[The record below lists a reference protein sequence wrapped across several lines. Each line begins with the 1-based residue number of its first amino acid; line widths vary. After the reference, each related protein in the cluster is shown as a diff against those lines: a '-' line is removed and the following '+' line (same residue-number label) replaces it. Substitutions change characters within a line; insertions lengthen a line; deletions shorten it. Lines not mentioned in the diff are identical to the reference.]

1 EYLPMIK
8 MSEIVMLYVG
18 SIIIFL
24 WGVGHLFPTKSI
36 VEGFGNLSEDNR
48 NIITMEWIAEGLA
61 LCFLGLLPFF
71 LAIFSDQSE
80 VAFFIGNLCC
90 VGMLVVLA
98 ILSFFTGAKTSILP
112 MKLCPYIKLTGAT
125 LILLGTMMYTIPL

>member
-1 EYLPMIK
+1 
-8 MSEIVMLYVG
+8 MSTISLLYIG

-36 VEGFGNLSEDNR
+36 VEGFGDISEDNKK
-48 NIITMEWIAEGLA
+48 IITMEWIAEGLA
-61 LCFLGLLPFF
+61 LCFLGLLPLF
-71 LAIFSDQSE
+71 LTIFSDQSE

-98 ILSFFTGAKTSILP
+98 ILSFFTGAKTSVLP
-112 MKLCPYIKLTGAT
+112 MKLCPFIKLTGAT
-125 LILLGTMMYTIPL
+125 LMLLGTIIYTIPI